1 MQTQRKLPAVLVL
14 LSDDASE
21 AEILPVRA
29 TAKRIAWARAL
40 LSGDNSEIARQ
51 LFAAAG
57 N

>member
-1 MQTQRKLPAVLVL
+1 MKTQRKLPAVLVL
-14 LSDDASE
+14 LNDDASA
-21 AEILPVRA
+21 AEILPARA

-40 LSGDNSEIARQ
+40 LSGDDDEIAKQ